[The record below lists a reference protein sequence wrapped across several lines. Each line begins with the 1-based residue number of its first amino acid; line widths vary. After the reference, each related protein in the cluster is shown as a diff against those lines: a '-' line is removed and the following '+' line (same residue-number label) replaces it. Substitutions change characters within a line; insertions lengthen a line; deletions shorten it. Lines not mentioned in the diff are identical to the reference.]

1 MFRNNCMIGMFSCHA
16 SIAHFLFRQYILSTF
31 LLKFSHNGSAGLS
44 RAVPQ
49 PLRFQ
54 LCPQW
59 RRNLAPD
66 ALPKARTAKQTQ
78 KWKSLSGCGMDTE
91 NPTPPPPP
99 QSYSKAQECFYL
111 VVNLYVSDYTLQ
123 VQINS
128 MYYPMPFDLVN
139 NEQVYFKAPRSAR
152 NTNYA
157 QLCSFFPSFSLFFL
171 FF

>member
-1 MFRNNCMIGMFSCHA
+1 
-16 SIAHFLFRQYILSTF
+16 
-31 LLKFSHNGSAGLS
+31 
-44 RAVPQ
+44 
-49 PLRFQ
+49 
-54 LCPQW
+54 
-59 RRNLAPD
+59 
-66 ALPKARTAKQTQ
+66 
-78 KWKSLSGCGMDTE
+78 MDTE

-157 QLCSFFPSFSLFFL
+157 QLCSFFPSFSLFFS
-171 FF
+171 FFLTFSRPSRHHHLLINLPLTQPSCSSLWPLQCVNYMATVYITMKIFMAGHTAPLENIDLLTTKRLYGH